1 MTASA
6 YSAYSASADDRATLA
21 DINITP
27 LVDVMLVLLV
37 IFMISAPAVTGTLSM
52 RLPGHAPSP
61 APLQA
66 PRLQLAIDA
75 SGGFLLDGRAVQPAA
90 LRPLLADVAVRTP
103 RAVLEI
109 SASGDADYQAFAT
122 ALAAARASGLEN
134 VTFAR

>member
-6 YSAYSASADDRATLA
+6 YSASASADDRVTLA
-21 DINITP
+21 EINITP

-52 RLPGHAPSP
+52 RLPAASP
-61 APLQA
+61 TAVEA
-66 PRLQLAIDA
+66 PRLTLQVDPG
-75 SGGFLLDGRAVQPAA
+75 GGFVLDGRSIAAAA
-90 LRPLLADVAVRTP
+90 LRPALADVAVRTP

-109 SASGDADYQAFAT
+109 AASGDADYQAFAT

-134 VTFAR
+134 ITFAR

>member
-1 MTASA
+1 MSASA
-6 YSAYSASADDRATLA
+6 YSAASDDRATLA
-21 DINITP
+21 EINITP

-52 RLPGHAPSP
+52 RLPAEGPP
-61 APLQA
+61 NPVQA
-66 PRLQLAIDA
+66 PRLQLQVDA
-75 SGGFLLDGRAVQPAA
+75 SGGFVLDGRSVPASA
-90 LRPLLADVAVRTP
+90 LRPALADVALRTP

-109 SASGDADYQAFAT
+109 AASGDADYQAFAT